1 MAIKRARR
9 GAVSPFIVMD
19 VMEAAAA
26 RERSGADVIHMEVG
40 QPSTPAPAL
49 VREAAA
55 KAVQRERLGYTVAA
69 GIVPLRQ
76 AIADWYGRRYGNPV
90 ELDRVFVTT
99 GSSAGFS
106 LAFLS
111 AFEAGDRVA
120 MALPG
125 YPAYRNILTALG
137 LDVVYIQ
144 AGLETGYQPTP
155 EHLEAVEGQI
165 DGLIVASPANPTGSM
180 ISRAKFERLVRYCEA
195 QGIRLISDEIYHG
208 IEFGETAT
216 TAADLSDT
224 AIVIN
229 SFSKYFSM
237 TGWRLGWMIVPPDL
251 ARSVECLAQNMFISA
266 PSPSQAAALAAF
278 DAGEELD
285 RNVAVYRANR
295 DLLVKELPRV
305 GFPRL
310 APADGAFYIYADVAD
325 RTDDSAAFCRRMLDE
340 VGIAA
345 TPGIDF
351 DPIRG
356 RQAVRFSYA
365 GSTQEMA
372 EAISRLADWS
382 G

>member
-26 RERSGADVIHMEVG
+26 RERAGADVIHMEVG

-49 VREAAA
+49 VRQAAA
-55 KAVQRERLGYTVAA
+55 RAVQQERLGYTVAA
-69 GIVPLRQ
+69 GIVPLRE
-76 AIADWYGRRYGNPV
+76 AIAQWYGHRYGKPV
-90 ELDRVFVTT
+90 ERDRVFVTT

-111 AFEAGDRVA
+111 AFETGDRVA

-137 LDVVYIQ
+137 LDVVFIE
-144 AGLETGYQPTP
+144 AGHETGYQPTP
-155 EHLEAVEGQI
+155 EHLAAIDKPI

-180 ISRAKFERLVRYCEA
+180 IGRAEFERLVVYCET
-195 QGIRLISDEIYHG
+195 QRIRLISDEIYHG

-216 TAADLSDT
+216 TAAHLSDT

-266 PSPSQAAALAAF
+266 PSPSQSAALAAF
-278 DAGEELD
+278 DAGQELD
-285 RNVAVYRANR
+285 KNVAVYRANR
-295 DLLVKELPRV
+295 DLLVKELPCV

-310 APADGAFYIYADVAD
+310 APADGAFYIYADIAD
-325 RTDDSAAFCRRMLDE
+325 RTDDSAAFCRCMLDE
-340 VGIAA
+340 AGIAV

-356 RQAVRFSYA
+356 HQTIRFSYA
-365 GSTQEMA
+365 GSTEEMA
-372 EAISRLADWS
+372 EAISRLADWT